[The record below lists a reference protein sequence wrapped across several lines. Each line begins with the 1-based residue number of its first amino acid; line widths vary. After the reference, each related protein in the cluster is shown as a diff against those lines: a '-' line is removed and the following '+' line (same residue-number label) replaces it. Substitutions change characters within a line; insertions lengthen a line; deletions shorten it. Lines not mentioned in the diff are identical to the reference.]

1 MREFINTDKYGK
13 LYIDRIFFE
22 SNFPIIFTCKND
34 AKEIFICV
42 CCQHNNKGCK
52 WLVGKTDA
60 ISIIQVLKNEL
71 TLRELVKNY
80 SSDRISVDYIYTVY
94 DSEYRI
100 KYNNSDWDED
110 SVYLPKEDSYLFPDE
125 GEFDDDIL
133 YYSNHMVN

>member
-34 AKEIFICV
+34 ADEIFICIY
-42 CCQHNNKGCK
+42 CQNNVKGCK
-52 WLVGKTDA
+52 WLVGKTNA
-60 ISIIQVLKNEL
+60 TSIIRMLKDEL
-71 TLRELVKNY
+71 TLRELVRDC
-80 SSDRISVDYIYTVY
+80 SSDRISVDYI
-94 DSEYRI
+94 DSKYKIE
-100 KYNNSDWDED
+100 YNNSDWNED
-110 SVYLPKEDSYLFPDE
+110 SVFLPKEDSYLFSDE